1 MEDRLVL
8 QESHWAL
15 PRLLSRSWPPPLL
28 QLLNAWRSC
37 ILEEA
42 SRGAALPAVVRGDR
56 EGFRDEPVGTFDP
69 SGMDAVGLIFLCSVE
84 GQIRRGALEL
94 LYVVRALHHDLAALA
109 GAPGRNGA
117 LEEEPPPTYVID
129 IIEEVGEEMV
139 RRVYFDNGKWVEA
152 MRHEGEPVPADVS
165 IFGVL
170 EGGDQGRWGRCLSE
184 LVKYVAALCPASC
197 QGARLEVVARLS
209 TITPVD
215 SFGKP
220 TPYTY
225 SLESDSKIEQWH
237 LYCMFACACPAED
250 AVDGGVQSVRE
261 LMRLVM
267 PCLKSGNDAQQYAA
281 MSALGRAHPDIYGI
295 MMSELDAFV
304 EDVAAGRLERPKWG
318 KSHKPVRDDVRMWV
332 AQIYRLV
339 AESLWPGMLATRAE
353 LREAIMRFIE
363 DQYKF
368 INGATTDTFYEAQP
382 VR

>member
-1 MEDRLVL
+1 M
-8 QESHWAL
+8 
-15 PRLLSRSWPPPLL
+15 
-28 QLLNAWRSC
+28 QLLIAWRSC
-37 ILEEA
+37 LLEEA
-42 SRGAALPAVVRGDR
+42 SRGAGSPGPVRGDR
-56 EGFRDEPVGTFDP
+56 EGFKDEPVGTFDP
-69 SGMDAVGLIFLCSVE
+69 SGMDAVGLIFLSSVE
-84 GQIRRGALEL
+84 VQIRRVALEL

-109 GAPGRNGA
+109 AGGARDGSSGA
-117 LEEEPPPTYVID
+117 HEDDPSPTYVID
-129 IIEEVGEEMV
+129 IIEEVGDEIV
-139 RRVYFDNGKWVEA
+139 AGAFFDTGKWTEVL
-152 MRHEGEPVPADVS
+152 RHEGEPVPADAS
-165 IFGVL
+165 IVGVL
-170 EGGDQGRWGRCLSE
+170 EGGDKGRWGRCLSA
-184 LVKYVAALCPASC
+184 LVKYVAQLCPSSC

-225 SLESDSKIEQWH
+225 SLESESKIEQWH

-281 MSALGRAHPDIYGI
+281 MSALGHAHPDIYGI

-318 KSHKPVRDDVRMWV
+318 KSHKPVRDEVRMWV

-339 AESLWPGMLATRAE
+339 AESLWPGQLARRSELAE
-353 LREAIMRFIE
+353 AMMRFIE
-363 DQYKF
+363 DQYKV
-368 INGATTDTFYEAQP
+368 INSTTTETFAEAQP